1 MKQLEDGNYEVEIS
15 FDITEQGHYFGVP
28 RNYNLKKV
36 QALIRSKINQ
46 EHIKKGYALCM
57 YGHGARHIKQ
67 GYIAS
72 EVNFETKE
80 VQEPIGK
87 ILSMSIRDKIITYT
101 ARIVKT
107 AGNKADS
114 VVDLITG
121 GIGGFSFVWNVDKG
135 FLYGAD
141 FVLQPNFN
149 GNRVVMDSIC
159 TTGECALGD
168 AMEDVVKD
176 AIGSNEELFDT
187 AYDLLSSQDDV
198 YSALEFRDTMKAKLD
213 AINSELE
220 EHKGNM
226 EKQKIKLS
234 EKNKSIANLSSEKAK
249 AETKARTLKTSSQEK
264 EKEIATLK
272 KKLEETEAKHKTT
285 LDSIGMQGLIIEDN
299 SVKVSTDVF
308 GKLFQE
314 ESVLFDDVDI
324 SKLHTPKQPSDSID
338 VPFKVWYD

>member
-1 MKQLEDGNYEVEIS
+1 MSKNTIKQLEDGNYEVKIS

-36 QALIRSKINQ
+36 QDLIRSKINQ

-87 ILSMSIRDKIITYT
+87 MLSMSIRDKIITYT

-114 VVDLITG
+114 VIDLITG
-121 GIGGFSFVWNVDKG
+121 GIGGFSFVWNVEKG

-176 AIGSNEELFDT
+176 AIGDNDNLFDA

-213 AINSELE
+213 ALNSELE
-220 EHKGNM
+220 DHKANA
-226 EKQKIKLS
+226 EKLQVKLS
-234 EKNKSIANLSSEKAK
+234 EKNKTLADLTAKTKELKSS
-249 AETKARTLKTSSQEK
+249 LK
-264 EKEIATLK
+264 EKDEEIETLSN
-272 KKLEETEAKHKTT
+272 KLEEVEEKHQTT
-285 LDSIGMQGLIIEDN
+285 LDSIGMQGLIFEDN
-299 SVKVSTDVF
+299 SVKVSADVF

-324 SKLHTPKQPSDSID
+324 SKLHAPKQPSDIID

>member
-176 AIGSNEELFDT
+176 AIGSNDELFDT

-198 YSALEFRDTMKAKLD
+198 YSALEFRDTMTTKLD
-213 AINSELE
+213 ALNSELE
-220 EHKGNM
+220 EHKGNT
-226 EKQKIKLS
+226 EKMQIKLS